1 MTGPTPRPGAS
12 PAPMR
17 PVAAL
22 RVLPGLVRDPLQTL
36 VGLAADADGSIVRLS
51 AGPARLYL
59 VSDPAQVAHVLRDNA
74 ANYLRDGRG
83 LLWRPILRLFGDG
96 ILSEGPVWSD
106 SRRTLQ
112 PLFTA
117 RRLDAL
123 TDDLATAIADAT
135 GPLADAARHG
145 HTVDIGDEL
154 ARLVCRA
161 IVRVMFADRF
171 TTDQALRITAAQDT
185 IATAVL
191 PRLLLPFVP
200 NAVPLPRD
208 RAFRQAVR
216 TIDDIVLPVVR
227 QARADGDDTDDVV
240 GTLVRGRDR
249 DGRGFDEAQIRN
261 DTVAMF
267 ATSTETTY
275 GVLTWLWPLLH
286 RHPAVADRLQREIDE
301 VVGAGPVRREHL
313 PRLRYTRMV
322 LDELLRLYPVAWL
335 IPRTAL
341 ADDVIDGVRIKAG
354 AQLMVSPY
362 LTHRLPTVW
371 PDPDRF
377 DPDRFDPDGTQ
388 DTDAGPSAPASA
400 RRRQRYAH
408 FPFGGG
414 PHQCLGQHLFYLEA
428 SLIVATILSR
438 FRVRVT
444 DGRLPTPQAGA
455 SVRTDAP
462 VRVRIEPAALSRT
475 V

>member
-12 PAPMR
+12 SAPMR

-22 RVLPGLVRDPLQTL
+22 RVLPGLVRDPLRTL
-36 VGLAADADGSIVRLS
+36 VGLAADGGIVRLS

-59 VSDPAQVAHVLRDNA
+59 VSDPDQVAHVLRDNP

-83 LLWRPILRLFGDG
+83 LLWRPIRRLFGDG
-96 ILSEGPVWSD
+96 ILGDGPVWSD

-117 RRLDAL
+117 RRLDTL

-145 HTVDIGDEL
+145 RTVDIGAEL

-171 TTDQALRITAAQDT
+171 TTDQALRIAAAQDT

-200 NAVPLPRD
+200 NSVPLPRD

-249 DGRGFDEAQIRN
+249 DGRAFDEAQIRN

-286 RHPAVADRLQREIDE
+286 RYPAVADRLQQEIDE
-301 VVGAGPVRREHL
+301 VVGAGPVRRDHL

-335 IPRTAL
+335 IPRTAQ
-341 ADDVIDGVRIKAG
+341 AADVIDGVRIEAG
-354 AQLMVSPY
+354 AQLVASPY
-362 LTHRLPTVW
+362 LTHRLPAVW
-371 PDPDRF
+371 PEPDRF
-377 DPDRFDPDGTQ
+377 DPDRFDPDGTE
-388 DTDAGPSAPASA
+388 DTGTGPAAA

-414 PHQCLGQHLFYLEA
+414 PHQCLGQYLFYLEA

-438 FRVRVT
+438 FRVRVP

>member
-1 MTGPTPRPGAS
+1 
-12 PAPMR
+12 MR

-22 RVLPGLVRDPLQTL
+22 RVLPGLVRDPLRTL
-36 VGLAADADGSIVRLS
+36 VGLAADADGGIVRLS
-51 AGPARLYL
+51 AGPVRLYL

-145 HTVDIGDEL
+145 RTVDIGEEL
-154 ARLVCRA
+154 SRLVCRA

-171 TTDQALRITAAQDT
+171 TTDQALRIAAAQDT

-200 NAVPLPRD
+200 NSVPLPRD
-208 RAFRQAVR
+208 RAFRQAVQ

-240 GTLVRGRDR
+240 GTLVRAAAR
-249 DGRGFDEAQIRN
+249 DGRAYEEAQIRN

-286 RHPAVADRLQREIDE
+286 RHPAVADRLYREIDE

-335 IPRTAL
+335 IPRTAH
-341 ADDVIDGVRIKAG
+341 ADDVIDGVRIEAG
-354 AQLMVSPY
+354 AQLVASPY

-377 DPDRFDPDGTQ
+377 HPDRFNPDATDDTGTDPST
-388 DTDAGPSAPASA
+388 TA
-400 RRRQRYAH
+400 RRRHRYAH

-438 FRVRVT
+438 FRVRVP
-444 DGRLPTPQAGA
+444 DGRIPTPQAGA